1 MTQVN
6 TNQAMVK
13 SVGAMM
19 REILSRK
26 VALLYNLKKVNDKKT
41 KLFIETQSY
50 TILKGMYFFIR
61 ENNLADNRLNF
72 IIFLLQGS

>member
-13 SVGAMM
+13 SVGAMV

>member
-6 TNQAMVK
+6 TNQAIVK

-50 TILKGMYFFIR
+50 TILKGMYFLSGKIA
-61 ENNLADNRLNF
+61 LL
-72 IIFLLQGS
+72 IID